1 MDAREFIKQLNV
13 IERLMEQEQYKEA
26 LNLIE
31 NLKKTDKESNLNY
44 NLTHRLYQLD
54 SNSRSLLNQQI
65 ILINVRD
72 LSKKYTSISF
82 QELNHILKSKN
93 ELDLTDDILRREI
106 ELLILRNQ
114 LLGKIEK
121 DTIIFNPS

>member
-1 MDAREFIKQLNV
+1 MDSQEFIKQLNV
-13 IERLMEQEQYKEA
+13 IEHLVEQEKYREA
-26 LNLIE
+26 INLIE
-31 NLKKTDKESNLNY
+31 DLKKIDKESNLNY

-54 SNSRSLLNQQI
+54 SNSHSLFNQQL
-65 ILINVRD
+65 ILMNLKD
-72 LSKKYTSISF
+72 LSKTYKSITF

-114 LLGKIEK
+114 LKGKIEK
-121 DTIIFNPS
+121 DNIIFNFG